1 MKKVK
6 IERLVNEGHGLGY
19 LDGKVIFIPYSVP
32 GDELSVDNISRK
44 RGVQWGRIKSILQ
57 PSPHRIEPFCQ
68 WYATCGGCQWQHI
81 DYHFQLKH
89 KQLIVEDTLKR
100 LGKLENIDVK
110 PCIPSP
116 KQQGYRNRVKLHWE
130 EKVGFGFF
138 KKHSRTVIPITSCPI
153 LAEEMDGYLKK
164 LSSSFLA
171 EPNRKSAQINMIKG
185 SNTPVCFAMTL
196 KVADND
202 SLWIDSLKIFGKN
215 YVEVSIKN
223 KIFQV
228 SNGAFFQANKSLLP
242 TMVEHISETNDVGG
256 LGVELYAGVGIFSTF
271 MSSKFDNLVAIE
283 WNRQAVSDAK
293 ANFIKNNVNNA
304 AIYPLSAEDGLSM
317 LIKKNKKPNFILVDP
332 PRDGLSKDVCEK
344 IQKLLP
350 KQITYV
356 SCDPATLARDL
367 KKITSTGIYKI
378 NQIQPLDMFP
388 HTSHVE
394 TIVRLQST

>member
-1 MKKVK
+1 
-6 IERLVNEGHGLGY
+6 
-19 LDGKVIFIPYSVP
+19 
-32 GDELSVDNISRK
+32 
-44 RGVQWGRIKSILQ
+44 
-57 PSPHRIEPFCQ
+57 
-68 WYATCGGCQWQHI
+68 
-81 DYHFQLKH
+81 
-89 KQLIVEDTLKR
+89 
-100 LGKLENIDVK
+100 
-110 PCIPSP
+110 
-116 KQQGYRNRVKLHWE
+116 
-130 EKVGFGFF
+130 
-138 KKHSRTVIPITSCPI
+138 VIPITSCPI

-202 SLWIDSLKIFGKN
+202 SLWIDSLKKMNFSGVEIKTSNRKKKIFGKN